1 MQNVHRLRDVS
12 HRYTRGVLIE
22 YIQVYRRNNGIPHG
36 VLLIE
41 ESGVG
46 SRLNVVPGA
55 PFVDDKTYLVL
66 RVVSV
71 HNTGVADYHSL
82 NAQSGTYRL
91 IVLFFIEFGGAA
103 LVRPFAGWNS
113 VVMQGHSIHIPRRYL
128 LHQDLSPVVVI
139 CIGAACDLEKLIS
152 AVIAAVCSITA
163 VKVGVV
169 FRAHGAS
176 AAPALVSY
184 AEVLQLPG
192 LLPAVALAELRHRGN
207 SVERHVLHPVG
218 KRYRRASGIRRRSSR
233 PASAAREALS
243 V

>member
-1 MQNVHRLRDVS
+1 M
-12 HRYTRGVLIE
+12 LIE
-22 YIQVYRRNNGIPHG
+22 YIQVYRRNNGVPHG

-91 IVLFFIEFGGAA
+91 IVFFFIKFGGAA
-103 LVRPFAGWNS
+103 LVRPFAGWNG

-163 VKVGVV
+163 VKV
-169 FRAHGAS
+169 
-176 AAPALVSY
+176 
-184 AEVLQLPG
+184 
-192 LLPAVALAELRHRGN
+192 
-207 SVERHVLHPVG
+207 
-218 KRYRRASGIRRRSSR
+218 
-233 PASAAREALS
+233 
-243 V
+243 